1 MKLGPIISWQIDE
14 GKMVTVTGSNFLGTK
29 ITAESNCNHEI
40 KRHLLLGRKAMTN
53 LDSILKSRE
62 STLLTK
68 VCIVEDMVYPVVL
81 SSVQSLS
88 HVRLFATP

>member
-1 MKLGPIISWQIDE
+1 MKLGPIISWQIDG
-14 GKMVTVTGSNFLGTK
+14 GKMVTVTGFIFLGTK

-40 KRHLLLGRKAMTN
+40 KRRSLVGRKAMTN
-53 LDSILKSRE
+53 LASILKSRE

>member
-1 MKLGPIISWQIDE
+1 MKLGPIISWQIDG
-14 GKMVTVTGSNFLGTK
+14 GKMVTVTGFIFLGNK

-40 KRHLLLGRKAMTN
+40 KRRSLVGRKAMTN
-53 LDSILKSRE
+53 LASILKSRE

-68 VCIVEDMVYPVVL
+68 VCIVEDMAYPVVL

-88 HVRLFATP
+88 HVRLFATL